1 MDLETTTTNTAD
13 KAKRPRRQKRSG
25 TIRQLASGL
34 HQAIARPKGKPTQS
48 KTFFNKEDGERWLRD
63 IYSAVDKGAFVSTV
77 RAERTTFDDLANDFE
92 KVFAPHHYRGSAWKS
107 KLKALRKR
115 LGSYSLVAIVPQVV
129 AGYRDQR
136 LRDPD
141 PRYNEASKAPRI
153 SPATVKS
160 ELDLLAKILD
170 VGQKEFGIP
179 LPAGNPVSAIRLP
192 RPGRGRERRL
202 VGDEWERLER
212 ECRASGNR
220 WLWPAVQLAVETAM
234 RQGELLQ
241 MQWKH
246 VDKVA
251 RVALLVDPEKIK
263 NATPRAVPL
272 SSRAIEVLEAMP
284 RSLEGRVVPLDR
296 MTLYKA
302 FARACA
308 RAGIADFR
316 WHDLRHESLSRLAE
330 RGDLSIREL
339 AEVSGHKTLQ
349 MLMRYTHIQTSRLAA
364 KIG

>member
-1 MDLETTTTNTAD
+1 MEATTVTKTI
-13 KAKRPRRQKRSG
+13 KPRRQKRSG
-25 TIRQLASGL
+25 TIRLLESGL
-34 HQAIARPKGKPTQS
+34 WQSIARPRGQPVQS

-63 IYSAVDKGAFVSTV
+63 IYNAVDKGAFVSTV
-77 RAERTTFDDLANDFE
+77 RAERMTFDDLADDFE
-92 KVFAPHHYRGSAWKS
+92 KDFAPHHYRGAAWKS
-107 KLKALRKR
+107 KLKSLRKR
-115 LGSYSLVAIVPQVV
+115 LGSYSLVAIVPQAV

-141 PRYNEASKAPRI
+141 PRYKKNVGKAPRI

-170 VGQKEFGIP
+170 VAQKEFGIP
-179 LPAGNPVSAIRLP
+179 LPAGNPVSSIRLP
-192 RPGRGRERRL
+192 RPGKGRERRL
-202 VGDEWERLER
+202 VGDEWQRLER

-220 WLWPAVQLAVETAM
+220 WLWLAVQLAVETAM

-241 MQWKH
+241 LLWKH
-246 VDKVA
+246 VDKKA
-251 RVALLVDPEKIK
+251 RVALLVDKDKIK

-272 SSRAIEVLEAMP
+272 SSRSLAVLEAMP
-284 RSLEGRVVPLDR
+284 RSTTGRVIPLDR

-302 FARACA
+302 FQRACA

-349 MLMRYTHIQTSRLAA
+349 MLMRYTHIQASRLAA

>member
-1 MDLETTTTNTAD
+1 MAIETTIKT
-13 KAKRPRRQKRSG
+13 KKPRRQKRSG
-25 TIRQLASGL
+25 TIRVLESGL
-34 HQAIARPKGKPTQS
+34 WQAIARPKGLPTQS
-48 KTFFNKEDGERWLRD
+48 KTFFNKEDGERWLRN
-63 IYSAVDKGAFVSTV
+63 IYNAVDKGAFVSTV
-77 RAERTTFDDLANDFE
+77 RAERMTFDDLADDFE
-92 KVFAPHHYRGSAWKS
+92 QDFAPHHYRGAAWKS
-107 KLKALRKR
+107 KLKSLRKR

-129 AGYRDQR
+129 AGYRDLR

-141 PRYNEASKAPRI
+141 PRYKNVGKAPRI
-153 SPATVKS
+153 SPATAKG

-170 VGQKEFGIP
+170 VAQKEFGIP
-179 LPAGNPVSAIRLP
+179 LPAGNPVAAIRLP
-192 RPGRGRERRL
+192 RPGKSRERRL

-241 MQWKH
+241 LLWKH
-246 VDKVA
+246 VDKKA
-251 RVALLVDPEKIK
+251 RVALLVDPDTIK

-272 SSRAIEVLEAMP
+272 SSRALAVLEAMP
-284 RSLEGRVVPLDR
+284 RSTTGRVIPMDR

-302 FARACA
+302 FQRACV

-364 KIG
+364 KLG

>member
-1 MDLETTTTNTAD
+1 MEAGTTTK
-13 KAKRPRRQKRSG
+13 KAKPRRQKRSG
-25 TIRQLASGL
+25 TMRLLASGL
-34 HQAIARPKGKPTQS
+34 WQAIARPRGQPVQS

-63 IYSAVDKGAFVSTV
+63 IYSAIDKGAFVSTV
-77 RAERTTFDDLANDFE
+77 RAERMTFDDLADDFE
-92 KVFAPHHYRGSAWKS
+92 RDFAPHHYRGAAWKS

-141 PRYNEASKAPRI
+141 PRYKEARKAPWI

-160 ELDLLAKILD
+160 ELDLLAKIFD
-170 VGQKEFGIP
+170 VAQKEFGIP
-179 LPAGNPVSAIRLP
+179 LPAGNPVSAVRKP
-192 RPGRGRERRL
+192 RPGKGRERRL

-241 MQWKH
+241 LPWKH
-246 VDKVA
+246 VDKRA
-251 RVALLVDPEKIK
+251 RVALLVDPDKIK
-263 NATPRAVPL
+263 NSTPRAVPL
-272 SSRAIEVLEAMP
+272 SSRALAVLDAMP
-284 RSLEGRVVPLDR
+284 RSTTGRVIPMDR

-302 FARACA
+302 FQRACA